1 MLHRLDLAFYAF
13 DFVISTTGDLYFF
26 EVNPNGQWLWIE
38 QITGMPISKAMP
50 ELLSHPPG

>member
-38 QITGMPISKAMP
+38 QITGMPISKAMA